1 MTKKL
6 KAIVE
11 DELVNWVE
19 IKKWEIFEFES
30 DFADYLLK
38 NYSNHRI
45 LVNEDEEEKE
55 EKKTVVKKTA
65 KKK

>member
-1 MTKKL
+1 MNKKL
-6 KAIVE
+6 KAILE

-19 IKKWEIFEFES
+19 IKKWEVFEFES
-30 DFADYLLK
+30 DFADYLLH
-38 NYSNHRI
+38 NYSRHREE
-45 LVNEDEEEKE
+45 VEDEEVKE

>member
-1 MTKKL
+1 MNKKL
-6 KAIVE
+6 KAILE

-19 IKKWEIFEFES
+19 IKKWDIVEFES

-45 LVNEDEEEKE
+45 LVEDEEIKE
-55 EKKTVVKKTA
+55 EKKNVVKKTA

>member
-1 MTKKL
+1 MNKKL
-6 KAIVE
+6 KAILE

-30 DFADYLLK
+30 DFADYLLS
-38 NYSNHRI
+38 NYSRHREE
-45 LVNEDEEEKE
+45 VEDEEVKE
-55 EKKTVVKKTA
+55 EKKNVVKKTA